1 MALLPGASS
10 AHPLTPANARTL
22 AAANVNDD
30 MSFTIDKV
38 RQVADELNGNI
49 STLANASRTNAS
61 TRLLVTSLVTVLL
74 LLLVLLISTLVA
86 RSLTRPLRKLRT
98 DALDVAGNRLPE
110 MVRLAQPERG
120 RRRERRHRA
129 DRGHLHRRDR

>member
-1 MALLPGASS
+1 MPPLRTRYPGEC
-10 AHPLTPANARTL
+10 AHPGR
-22 AAANVNDD
+22 ANVNDD
-30 MSFTIDKV
+30 MSFTIGKV

-98 DALDVAGNRLPE
+98 DALDVAGNRLAGDGASP
-110 MVRLAQPERG
+110 G
-120 RRRERRHRA
+120 
-129 DRGHLHRRDR
+129 